1 MHAEEGFARV
11 SAHEYDG
18 VVPRNKKAP
27 HISSPLSKT
36 RYVSGF
42 EKRDRER
49 TQKRQSAEREKEKKN
64 EPLNG
69 AVLL

>member
-36 RYVSGF
+36 RCEWF
-42 EKRDRER
+42 REE
-49 TQKRQSAEREKEKKN
+49 RQRENKKKAESAEREREREKKKRTS
-64 EPLNG
+64 
-69 AVLL
+69 